1 MCNMY
6 DILVRLRSLAAC
18 FRNGYCPGFGEWVT
32 IHNRILA
39 DSSALAQKASRCA
52 VSLSEMAQTA
62 VKSLLNG
69 DNAPANISLP
79 VHFAPGGTTRE

>member
-1 MCNMY
+1 MRNMY

-52 VSLSEMAQTA
+52 VSLSEQMFTVFGIAVAGFFSFPGFA
-62 VKSLLNG
+62 VKPLICSHLFT
-69 DNAPANISLP
+69 S
-79 VHFAPGGTTRE
+79 